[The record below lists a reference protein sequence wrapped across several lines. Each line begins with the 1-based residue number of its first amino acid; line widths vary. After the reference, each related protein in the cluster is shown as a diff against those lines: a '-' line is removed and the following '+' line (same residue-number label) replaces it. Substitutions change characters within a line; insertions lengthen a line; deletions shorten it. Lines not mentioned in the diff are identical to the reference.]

1 MDHLEARPVSQ
12 SERLGHL
19 DALRGAALFGVLLMN
34 VPWFF
39 APEARVQ
46 SLRESWPSL
55 ADGATAF
62 LTTVFLSGKAMT
74 LFSMLFAVGLSI
86 QKERIEAR
94 GEAFGPFIR
103 RRLAVLLGFGIL
115 HILLL
120 WMGDILHAYA
130 LCGFLLL
137 PFLGRRARTV
147 WIWAASLW
155 GLGLGIALVVSIF
168 HLRRGAPP
176 MPSAAELA
184 AARAWTS
191 QCLAAYGQGSWW
203 QILVFRLRDW
213 LHDASGLLLG
223 GLGYSILNFL
233 VGLGIWKSGLLKDP
247 AAHLP
252 LLRRVAKGGL
262 ALGLLLGLV
271 WAGRDTPP
279 ARAWALSHWPL
290 SRWLLPLRALTTLQ
304 PMILALGYGA
314 GLLLLWQDETWRRR
328 LRVLT
333 WPGRMAFTNYLAQS
347 LVMTGIFYH
356 WGLGLYDR
364 MGLASATLLGVV
376 VYGLQVL
383 ASRWWLARFQFGPL
397 EWIWRSLSYGRLQP
411 FRLRG
416 PAAG

>member
-1 MDHLEARPVSQ
+1 MDHLEARPVSR

-19 DALRGAALFGVLLMN
+19 DALRGAALFGVLIMN
-34 VPWFF
+34 MPWFF

-55 ADGATAF
+55 ADGMTAF
-62 LTTVFLSGKAMT
+62 LGTVFLAGKAMT

-94 GEAFGPFIR
+94 GVAFGPFIV
-103 RRLAVLLGFGIL
+103 RRLGVLLGFGIL
-115 HILLL
+115 HVLLL
-120 WMGDILHAYA
+120 WTGDILHAYA
-130 LCGFLLL
+130 LSGFLLL
-137 PFLGRRARTV
+137 PFLGRRTRTV
-147 WIWAASLW
+147 WIWTASLW
-155 GLGLGIALVVSIF
+155 GLGLGIGLVISVL
-168 HLRRGAPP
+168 HLRGGAPP
-176 MPSAAELA
+176 MPAAALA
-184 AARAWTS
+184 EARAWTS
-191 QCLAAYGQGSWW
+191 QCLAAYGQGTWW

-213 LHDASGLLLG
+213 LHEASSLLPA

-252 LLRRVAKGGL
+252 LLRRIARGGL

-279 ARAWALSHWPL
+279 VRAWALAHWSI
-290 SRWLLPLRALTTLQ
+290 SRWLLPFRALITLQ
-304 PMILALGYGA
+304 PLILALGYGA
-314 GLLLLWQDETWRRR
+314 GLLLLWQDGAWRRR
-328 LRVLT
+328 LQVLT

-356 WGLGLYDR
+356 WGLGFYNR
-364 MGLASATLLGVV
+364 MGLASATLLGIV

-383 ASRWWLARFQFGPL
+383 ASRWWLERFQFGPL
-397 EWIWRSLSYGRLQP
+397 EWVWRCLSYGQLQP
-411 FRLRG
+411 FRLRRS
-416 PAAG
+416 AAG

>member
-1 MDHLEARPVSQ
+1 MDHLEARPVSL

-19 DALRGAALFGVLLMN
+19 DALRGAALFGVLIMN
-34 VPWFF
+34 MPWFS

-55 ADGATAF
+55 ADGTTAF
-62 LTTVFLSGKAMT
+62 LATVFLAGKAMT

-94 GEAFGPFIR
+94 GEVFGPFIR

-137 PFLGRRARTV
+137 PFLGRRVRTV
-147 WIWAASLW
+147 WIWTASLW
-155 GLGLGIALVVSIF
+155 GLGLGIALVVTF
-168 HLRRGAPP
+168 LHLRRSTPP

-191 QCLAAYGQGSWW
+191 QCLVAYGQGSWW

-213 LHDASGLLLG
+213 LHDAGGLLLG

-262 ALGLLLGLV
+262 ALGILLGLV

-279 ARAWALSHWPL
+279 ARAWALAHWST

-314 GLLLLWQDETWRRR
+314 GFLLLWQDGAWRRR
-328 LRVLT
+328 LRILT
-333 WPGRMAFTNYLAQS
+333 WTGRMAFTNYLAQS

-364 MGLASATLLGVV
+364 MGLASVTLLGVA

-397 EWIWRSLSYGRLQP
+397 EWIWRSLSYGQTQP

-416 PAAG
+416 PTAG